1 MLDSPFTRSLDGDF
15 VLDLLL
21 DLDLLG
27 DLDLDFDLLGD
38 LDLDLDLL
46 EDLDLEL
53 LDDLALDLDFD
64 LDLDLDRAELDSSPE
79 ELLTDFLESASESEP
94 LDALPRRQ
102 VPMTISEK
110 NTFEVKVTLSL

>member
-27 DLDLDFDLLGD
+27 DLDLD
-38 LDLDLDLL
+38 LDLL

-64 LDLDLDRAELDSSPE
+64 FDLDLDRAELDSSPE

-94 LDALPRRQ
+94 LDARPRRQ

-110 NTFEVKVTLSL
+110 YTLEIKVTLSL